1 MKKTRT
7 ASAMTQDEIAVKL
20 VKQLDGISIE
30 DAKKALDR
38 AATLLTT
45 TQVVSRNSPLFSD

>member
-1 MKKTRT
+1 MKKR
-7 ASAMTQDEIAVKL
+7 AKDLTQDEIAVKL

-38 AATLLTT
+38 AAILLTT
-45 TQVVSRNSPLFSD
+45 TQVVSRDSPLFSN

>member
-1 MKKTRT
+1 
-7 ASAMTQDEIAVKL
+7 MTQDEIAVKL